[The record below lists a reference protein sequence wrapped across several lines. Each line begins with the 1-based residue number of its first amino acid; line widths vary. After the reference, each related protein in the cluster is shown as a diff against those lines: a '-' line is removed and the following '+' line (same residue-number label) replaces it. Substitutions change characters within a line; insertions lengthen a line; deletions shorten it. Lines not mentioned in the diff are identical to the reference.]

1 MTATLQGNKLISV
14 SIPGMIEVMLELP
27 HHFNKKLA
35 NAYAIHGTRMVSAT
49 QLILVVAIAWTL
61 AGLIWALF
69 PTPQSAHWRPAPV
82 VSTAATENSAGPN
95 LDVIIGAKLFGL
107 YQPQGSS
114 LQAAPDTSL
123 SLTLLGIFAGPDK
136 EHSRALIGQQDGT
149 EKPYSINQDVVAGV
163 SVQAIF
169 PDRIILSRSG
179 QLETLRLD
187 KDKAGADFLAHGG
200 QGAVSTGQLGQVR
213 NELLTDPNKAA
224 EYIRVQPANVGGKMR
239 GYRVYPGQKPDI
251 FASTG
256 LQPGDLVTSVNG
268 VPLDDTQKALQ
279 MLNDLSKAGS
289 VSLVVDRGGQ
299 PQTINVSFN

>member
-1 MTATLQGNKLISV
+1 MTSTIVGNKLISV
-14 SIPGMIEVMLELP
+14 SIPGMIGAMLELP

-35 NAYAIHGTRMVSAT
+35 NAYAIHSTRIVSTT
-49 QLILVVAIAWTL
+49 QLILVIAIAWTL
-61 AGLIWALF
+61 AGLIWALI
-69 PTPQSAHWRPAPV
+69 PIPQSARWRPAPV
-82 VSTAATENSAGPN
+82 VATATQSSTGPN
-95 LDVIIGAKLFGL
+95 LDLIIAAKLFGL
-107 YQPQGSS
+107 YQPQGSN

-149 EKPYSINQDVVAGV
+149 EKPYAIDQDVVPGV

-187 KDKAGADFLAHGG
+187 KDKAGADFLARGG
-200 QGAVSTGQLGQVR
+200 QGAAGTGQLGQIR

-256 LQPGDLVTSVNG
+256 LQPGDLVTSMNG
-268 VPLDDTQKALQ
+268 VSLDDTQKALQ

-299 PQTINVSFN
+299 SQTINVSFN